1 MVTALKIEPDKNP
14 CPCQLCDDGDYLNHC
29 ISPDPY
35 ITYTATALKIDNNIA
50 AIYCRNGYMFSLPC
64 NRRVGNKIICGV
76 FYIVCVKD
84 GKRPTIGF
92 KERSIC
98 MIHLH
103 PALKDGRGHF

>member
-14 CPCQLCDDGDYLNHC
+14 CPCQICDDGDYLNHC
-29 ISPDPY
+29 VSPDSY

-76 FYIVCVKD
+76 FYIVRVKD
-84 GKRPTIGF
+84 GKLVIAIANN
-92 KERSIC
+92 EIC
-98 MIHLH
+98 ISTSSYSANLF
-103 PALKDGRGHF
+103 LQT